1 MQCPGADSLFLRA
14 NGNFVCWD
22 DAGSDKILQPYDP
35 LKSMSRIF
43 LDGGPCSLISK
54 KLAGNTLPFPE
65 TCPGCYCLSPRGSPC
80 FNSRMLNVMQVEP
93 SSRCTLECKACAT
106 PEERER
112 LPLPRT
118 LSPDVFQKVL
128 KDSSGSG
135 IDIRTFDFSGHG
147 EPLMN
152 PDLWQI
158 VSLARKYYPN
168 AFLSLIT
175 NAHGNFELN
184 NVFSG
189 LDQIQFSIDG
199 VDQESYEK
207 YRVGGNFA
215 KAYNYMKSFTGAARS
230 SGSSVRMIW
239 RYILFSH
246 NDNTDQLRKAF
257 EMASEI
263 GVHELRFVFTHKG
276 KWSTDITSYEE
287 LRSCLIDL
295 EVPSRSIH
303 MDSFKSLRNRQTLS
317 QLLKRSQILYCAA
330 RRLWRK
336 VKRSPSLS
344 TRVTSDFYQL
354 YEPELEQILNLG
366 SKLLRKGRLR
376 DAQALFLHVNRMV
389 QLPVSH
395 NATYDPGIIYKH
407 LGRSY
412 KRLKNGLNN
421 YETDVSIR
429 MKTRKTAGNLLKSVH
444 LLHAGRYTYRKLIGQ
459 LKTLQWRLQH
469 GNELAPDGLPYPP
482 PHLCFPVAANY
493 DPAHFFSTGKTGAA
507 AILKI
512 LQKNGRNIDDF
523 ERILDFG
530 CGCGRIARH
539 WRSFEEL
546 KMYGTDINPKLIEWS
561 RKNLTFGQF
570 STNRLE
576 SSLKYADNSFDFV
589 FAVAVFGHFREE
601 LQKHWMKEL
610 YRVLK
615 PQGFLLVTI
624 KGKNRIGELTDKEAA
639 KFRSGRFVVIEPE
652 CSGANYCLAYHPD
665 SYFRNVLADQLEVLY
680 YEPSGSPDTVQDVY
694 LLRK

>member
-22 DAGSDKILQPYDP
+22 DAGSDKVLQAYDP
-35 LKSMSRIF
+35 LKRMSRIF
-43 LDGGPCSLISK
+43 SDDGPCSLISK

-65 TCPGCYCLSPRGSPC
+65 TCPGCYCLSSRGSPC

-112 LPLPRT
+112 LPLPST
-118 LSPDVFQKVL
+118 LSPAVFQKVL
-128 KDSSGSG
+128 KDFSGSG

-158 VSLARKYYPN
+158 VSLARKYYPK

-175 NAHGNFELN
+175 NAHGDFELN

-215 KAYNYMKSFTGAARS
+215 KAYSYMKSFTGAARS

-257 EMASEI
+257 EMASET

-276 KWSTDITSYEE
+276 NWSTDITSSEE

-295 EVPSRSIH
+295 EVPSRSIQ
-303 MDSFKSLRNRQTLS
+303 MDSFKSLRKRQTLS
-317 QLLKRSQILYCAA
+317 QLLKRSQILHGTA
-330 RRLWRK
+330 RKLWRK

-344 TRVTSDFYQL
+344 TIVTSDFYQL
-354 YEPELEQILNLG
+354 YEPELKQTLNLG
-366 SKLLRKGRLR
+366 NKLLRKGRLR

-395 NATYDPGIIYKH
+395 NAAYDPEFVYKH
-407 LGRSY
+407 LGHSY
-412 KRLKNGLNN
+412 KLLKNGLNN
-421 YETDVSIR
+421 YKTDASI
-429 MKTRKTAGNLLKSVH
+429 
-444 LLHAGRYTYRKLIGQ
+444 
-459 LKTLQWRLQH
+459 
-469 GNELAPDGLPYPP
+469 
-482 PHLCFPVAANY
+482 
-493 DPAHFFSTGKTGAA
+493 
-507 AILKI
+507 
-512 LQKNGRNIDDF
+512 
-523 ERILDFG
+523 
-530 CGCGRIARH
+530 
-539 WRSFEEL
+539 
-546 KMYGTDINPKLIEWS
+546 
-561 RKNLTFGQF
+561 
-570 STNRLE
+570 
-576 SSLKYADNSFDFV
+576 
-589 FAVAVFGHFREE
+589 
-601 LQKHWMKEL
+601 
-610 YRVLK
+610 
-615 PQGFLLVTI
+615 
-624 KGKNRIGELTDKEAA
+624 
-639 KFRSGRFVVIEPE
+639 
-652 CSGANYCLAYHPD
+652 
-665 SYFRNVLADQLEVLY
+665 
-680 YEPSGSPDTVQDVY
+680 
-694 LLRK
+694 